1 MSVQAQLRLV
11 AVLSFLLCA
20 NSSALKARQGAAVV
34 SGTVMDAT
42 GSTVSGAQIKL
53 VRENS
58 QTAMETLSDQDGN
71 FSFSGV
77 AGGPYHVT
85 VSVTGFT
92 TQIITCQVREGE
104 QFQLPAITLSV
115 APLTTDVEVTLTRA
129 EIAEEQIKEAEK
141 QRVLGIIPN
150 YYISYVHD
158 AVPLSPKQK
167 FELSWKFAADPV
179 SFGITAIIAG
189 VQQGENSF
197 SGFGQGTEGY
207 AKRYA
212 ASYANFITGTFISSA
227 ILPVVLKQDP
237 RYFYKGTGTR
247 RSRILYAIANA
258 VVCKGDNGNWQ
269 PNYSAILGGL
279 ATGAI
284 SNLYYP
290 AQNRN
295 GVGLTFEN
303 ALTGIASAA
312 GSNIIEEFLSRKL
325 TPHVHGNKA
334 AKPPGN

>member
-1 MSVQAQLRLV
+1 MSIKAQIV
-11 AVLSFLLCA
+11 VFSFLLCA
-20 NSSALKARQGAAVV
+20 VPYSLQAGQGASGGI

-42 GSTVSGAQIKL
+42 GSTVSGATIRL
-53 VRENS
+53 VRES
-58 QTAMETLSDQDGN
+58 SPTPTETHSDQDGN
-71 FSFSGV
+71 FSIPGVPSGPYRLTVSLTGFSTQILSGV
-77 AGGPYHVT
+77 LAD
-85 VSVTGFT
+85 
-92 TQIITCQVREGE
+92 GE
-104 QFQLPAITLSV
+104 QFQLPAITLTV
-115 APLTTDVEVTLTRA
+115 APLTTDVEVTLTRK
-129 EIAEEQIKEAEK
+129 EIAEEQIKDAEK

-179 SFGITAIIAG
+179 SFGITAIVAG
-189 VQQGENSF
+189 VQQEQNSF
-197 SGFGQGTEGY
+197 SGFGQGSEGY

-227 ILPVVLKQDP
+227 VLPVVLKQDP
-237 RYFYKGTGTR
+237 RYFYKGTGTK

-258 VVCKGDNGNWQ
+258 VICKGDNGNWQ
-269 PNYSAILGGL
+269 PNYSALLGGL
-279 ATGAI
+279 ATGAL

-290 AQNRN
+290 AANRN

-312 GSNIIEEFLSRKL
+312 GANIIEEFFSRKL
-325 TPHVHGNKA
+325 TPHMHGDKSPKA
-334 AKPPGN
+334 SGN

>member
-1 MSVQAQLRLV
+1 MSINAQILV
-11 AVLSFLLCA
+11 FSFLLCA
-20 NSSALKARQGAAVV
+20 MPYALPAGQAASGGV
-34 SGTVMDAT
+34 SGTVVDAT
-42 GSTVSGAQIKL
+42 GSTVSGASIKL

-58 QTAMETLSDQDGN
+58 PTPVETHSDQDGN
-71 FSFSGV
+71 FSIPGV
-77 AGGPYHVT
+77 AAGSYHVT
-85 VSVTGFT
+85 VAVTGFT
-92 TQIITCQVREGE
+92 TQIIPAVVREGE
-104 QFQLPAITLSV
+104 QLQLPAITLTV
-115 APLTTDVEVTLTRA
+115 APLTTDVEVTLTRN
-129 EIAEEQIKEAEK
+129 EIAQEQMKAAEK

-167 FELSWKFAADPV
+167 FELSWKFVADPV
-179 SFGITAIIAG
+179 SLGITAIIAG
-189 VQQGENSF
+189 VQQEQNSF

-212 ASYANFITGTFISSA
+212 ASYANFVTGTFISSA
-227 ILPVVLKQDP
+227 MLPVVLKQDP
-237 RYFYKGTGTR
+237 RYFYKGTGSK

-269 PNYSAILGGL
+269 PNYSALLGGL

-290 AQNRN
+290 AANRN

-312 GSNIIEEFLSRKL
+312 GANIIEEFFSRKL
-325 TPHVHGNKA
+325 TPHLHGDKSP
-334 AKPPGN
+334 KVSGN